1 MTAQGST
8 KSRPGTGIGLLTTRI
23 RQQIIDAMDLGKASL
38 LGETELRKQVEA
50 LSVHLCEKQEVGLV
64 GPEKDDLV
72 QHIIDEIYGLGPLQP
87 LLDDSRVSAIIV
99 NGFNNVQVE
108 RDGSVEKT
116 PVSFGDDTHLLR
128 FIQRTVARSGRRID
142 EASPIAEVQL
152 EDGSLFHAVVPPL
165 AVKGPTLTI
174 RRFGQQQLTL
184 QDMVKLGSLAP
195 QMADFLSLAIQNR
208 ANVIFSGGA
217 GSGKTTLLN
226 NLSGF
231 IPKGQRVVTIERT
244 AELRLQQPDVV
255 SLQTRLPNVDGKG
268 GVSSRDLLRSALR
281 MQPDR
286 IVVGETIGEEVLDML
301 QAMNT
306 GQHGS
311 MSTTHA
317 NDSADALERLE
328 LMACLAGPEVGEQA
342 VRRFIARAVDFV
354 VHTTR
359 LSTGERKVTRIS
371 ELRGLHE
378 GEYTFEDIFVYR
390 QSGVDDSFKSAGSFY
405 ATGYEPLSTK
415 TAVGSVVTPKQYREL
430 FVPRELSTGGE
441 YKPAFQ

>member
-8 KSRPGTGIGLLTTRI
+8 RPRPGVGIGLLTTRI

-38 LGETELRKQVEA
+38 LGESELRSQVEA
-50 LSVHLCEKQEVGLV
+50 LSVHLCEKQEIGLV
-64 GPEKDDLV
+64 GQEKDDLV
-72 QHIIDEIYGLGPLQP
+72 QHIIDEIYGLGPLQS
-87 LLDDSRVSAIIV
+87 LLNDPRVSAIVV

-108 RDGSVEKT
+108 RDGRLEKT
-116 PVSFGDDTHLLR
+116 SVSFGDNTHLLR

-152 EDGSLFHAVVPPL
+152 EDGSVFHAVVPPL

-184 QDMVKLGSLAP
+184 QDMIKLGSLAP
-195 QMADFLSLAIQNR
+195 QMADFLSLVIQNR
-208 ANVIFSGGA
+208 SNVIFSGGA

-226 NLSGF
+226 NLSQF
-231 IPKGQRVVTIERT
+231 IPAGQRVVTIERT
-244 AELRLQQPDVV
+244 AELRLQQPDVI

-268 GVSSRDLLRSALR
+268 GVSAGDLLRSALR

-286 IVVGETIGEEVLDML
+286 IVIGETVGEEVLDML

-328 LMACLAGPEVGEQA
+328 LMACLSGPEVGEQA

-371 ELRGLHE
+371 ELRGLHD
-378 GEYTFEDIFVYR
+378 GEYAFEDIFVYR